1 MRILIDLNGRY
12 TWQIV
17 CYSAPLHLNSAPLHL
32 GGSSSLDS
40 AMSRKVS
47 TMRVKWCWG
56 PSARALVVA
65 LTLGRLCEAEALP
78 TVTRTSPSRALAGLL
93 RAANFKGGRE
103 ASSRFTKLDAVDAY
117 EAQEA
122 KKLSKKGYEL
132 ALHVSIRAFA
142 REFLLREV
150 PTQNLCTRTG
160 PFFRASA
167 LSAIS
172 ADPFLIVPPFPI
184 GKCRPDSVREP
195 NSWPIECAH
204 DQSTASDRFAGLPA
218 LDTLAVISSRAAMAA
233 IFLSALSP
241 STSRTLAV
249 LFVHFV
255 YAEATICPHCK
266 DTILPAA
273 HAASA
278 CPLVTELNNNAA
290 IFTNKKLGSS
300 PTVVH
305 SLTHELAMQ
314 FTRPVIDAIVGLACA
329 PVHGLSVDFTDATYT
344 QSNAVVKAAVYGHCS
359 FAEASAVLSERL
371 DAATD
376 PLVVEKIRGAMDT
389 LKSASES
396 AVNTATGTFMFIWAK
411 VSNVISKR
419 MDFTFKLEAA
429 GKAKAT
435 SHTATLVRPETEA
448 EFYEMS
454 HLFVMTVI
462 ALGLASATIV
472 MKFMDD
478 VVFATIRMKESFKLA
493 HELLILYLRE
503 MDFDPARSLH
513 MGNVF
518 RRGGQDTLLSEA
530 RRNAAASFRTCG
542 GTPQLEGATKQD
554 TKNPKPD
561 IKPNGKFD
569 GTSKKPCPDFN
580 AGRPCKKLKPDGTC
594 VFAHRCNQFV
604 SDKGPGGYCFGAHAR
619 CTGCDYD
626 AGKKLRAP
634 AA

>member
-1 MRILIDLNGRY
+1 
-12 TWQIV
+12 
-17 CYSAPLHLNSAPLHL
+17 
-32 GGSSSLDS
+32 
-40 AMSRKVS
+40 
-47 TMRVKWCWG
+47 MRVKWCWG

-78 TVTRTSPSRALAGLL
+78 TVARTNPSRASAGLL

-117 EAQEA
+117 ETQVA
-122 KKLSKKGYEL
+122 KKLSKRGYEL
-132 ALHVSIRAFA
+132 ALHGPTRAFA
-142 REFLLREV
+142 REFLHREV
-150 PTQNLCTRTG
+150 PTMNKCTRVG
-160 PFFRASA
+160 PFFRVSA
-167 LSAIS
+167 LSVIS
-172 ADPFLIVPPFPI
+172 AEPFVIVPPFPI

-195 NSWPIECAH
+195 ETWPIECAH
-204 DQSTASDRFAGLPA
+204 CRLTAFGRFAGLPA
-218 LDTLAVISSRAAMAA
+218 LDTLAVIPWRAAMAG
-233 IFLSALSP
+233 ILLSTPLP
-241 STSRTLAV
+241 SMSRALAV
-249 LFVHFV
+249 LFV
-255 YAEATICPHCK
+255 YLAYTEATVCPHCK
-266 DTILPAA
+266 DTISPAG
-273 HAASA
+273 HSAAT
-278 CPLVTELNNNAA
+278 CPLVVELNNNAA
-290 IFTNKKLGSS
+290 IFTNKRLGSS

-329 PVHGLSVDFTDATYT
+329 PVHGISVDFTDATYT
-344 QSNAVVKAAVYGHCS
+344 QSSAVVKAAVYGHCS

-371 DAATD
+371 DAATN
-376 PLVVEKIRGAMDT
+376 PLDIEKIRGAMDT

-396 AVNTATGTFMFIWAK
+396 AVNTATGTFLFIWAK

-419 MDFTFKLEAA
+419 MDFTYKLEAA

-478 VVFATIRMKESFKLA
+478 VVFATVRMRETFKVA
-493 HELLILYLRE
+493 HELLIVYLRE

-518 RRGGQDTLLSEA
+518 RRGGQDTLMSEA

-561 IKPNGKFD
+561 IKPNGKSD
-569 GTSKKPCPDFN
+569 DTSKKPCPDFN

-619 CTGCDYD
+619 CTGCNYD